1 MNEALVTKDLVK
13 RYGRG
18 NGLNGFTQ
26 SVVRGSVLGLV
37 GRNGAGKT
45 TWMMSVVGFV
55 RLNSGSVDL
64 LGRGPF
70 DAAIHSGRV
79 SILPQD
85 SEPPLEARPL
95 ELLVRY
101 GRLQGLSSAEAKQSA
116 TELLTMLNLSERLH
130 SPIRTLSHGMRK
142 RVMIAQA
149 FLGHPEL
156 VLLDEPMS
164 GLDPVEIDR
173 MRNFILARRGKQTI
187 VISSHNLD
195 DIERLCTHVAFVD
208 GGRVVRT
215 STVSQL
221 TQETGR
227 VTYRLEM
234 SPDLSSLTQE
244 FPWIKAEWT
253 EKKGELSVG
262 FDLDAHSLA
271 SANKEL
277 LPKLLPYG
285 VLSVVPGQSLE
296 EAFLSS

>member
-1 MNEALVTKDLVK
+1 
-13 RYGRG
+13 
-18 NGLNGFTQ
+18 
-26 SVVRGSVLGLV
+26 
-37 GRNGAGKT
+37 
-45 TWMMSVVGFV
+45 
-55 RLNSGSVDL
+55 
-64 LGRGPF
+64 
-70 DAAIHSGRV
+70 
-79 SILPQD
+79 
-85 SEPPLEARPL
+85 
-95 ELLVRY
+95 
-101 GRLQGLSSAEAKQSA
+101 
-116 TELLTMLNLSERLH
+116 MLNLSDRLH

-221 TQETGR
+221 THESGR
-227 VTYRLEM
+227 VTYRLEI
-234 SPDLSSLTQE
+234 SPDLSSLTHE

-262 FDLDAHSLA
+262 FHLNAHSLA

-277 LPKLLPYG
+277 LPKLLSYG